1 MTMVET
7 PELRSYAFES
17 FTLDLRRGC
26 LRNGDREL
34 ALRPKSFAVLQHLV
48 ENAGRLL
55 SKDELL
61 NALWPN
67 VIATEASLARCVS
80 DIRLV
85 LQDSDQRIIKTVTG
99 RGYVF
104 AAPVS
109 LHSGVD
115 GGVPP
120 TPDRSAPA
128 PRMSI
133 VVLPFTNLG
142 PEDQSY
148 LVEGITEDLTT
159 DLSRIP
165 GTFVISSNTS
175 STYRHKAVD
184 SRRVGRELGVRYV
197 LEGSIQSGATSVRV
211 NAQLI
216 DAETGAH
223 LWADRFDKPRS
234 DIFELQDEII
244 GTLAR
249 TIGIEL
255 LDATGRRAQIE
266 RPNNM
271 VSLDLT
277 LRGRA
282 MLQRSRPIYVEARK
296 LFEEALRLDDRN
308 AVALNGLAT
317 THAYEVLNLLAD
329 DPVGQTRIAEA
340 AVMKSLALVPDNAYS
355 HFAYSLVLSAQCAPK
370 RALRE
375 TEIAIDL
382 DSNLA
387 DAYAYTGLIKL
398 HLGRAEETESAVY
411 EAMRRSPRDPMMA
424 NWHFWTGA
432 AELYLSRI
440 DRALERLRKSTLI
453 NPNLGY
459 AWCFL
464 ASALAIA
471 GSKNEAKEACAV
483 VRHLM
488 PGMTLAK
495 FRAHGERL
503 SDNPIFLTQRQHI
516 VEGMRVA
523 GIPE

>member
-1 MTMVET
+1 MTMLET
-7 PELRSYAFES
+7 PELRSYAFER

-34 ALRPKSFAVLQHLV
+34 ALRPKSFAVLQHLI

-55 SKDELL
+55 SKDELI
-61 NALWPN
+61 NTLWPN

-99 RGYVF
+99 RGYLF

-109 LHSGVD
+109 LHSGVE
-115 GGVPP
+115 GGVTPM
-120 TPDRSAPA
+120 PDRSAPA
-128 PRMSI
+128 PRISI

-165 GTFVISSNTS
+165 GAFVISSNTA
-175 STYRHKAVD
+175 STYRQKAVD

-197 LEGSIQSGATSVRV
+197 LEGSIQSGATRIRV

-223 LWADRFDKPRS
+223 LWADRFDKHRL
-234 DIFELQDEII
+234 DIFELQDEI
-244 GTLAR
+244 TARLAR

-255 LDATGRRAQIE
+255 LDAPGRHAQVKH
-266 RPNNM
+266 PNID
-271 VSLDLT
+271 SLDLT

-282 MLQRSRPIYVEARK
+282 MLQRSRPIGQEART

-329 DPVGQTRIAEA
+329 NPVEQTRIAEA
-340 AVMKSLALVPDNAYS
+340 AIMKSLALAPDSAYS
-355 HFAYSLVLSAQCAPK
+355 HFTYSVVLSAQCAPK

-375 TEIAIDL
+375 SEIAIDL

-387 DAYAYTGLIKL
+387 DAFAYTGLIKL
-398 HLGRAEETESAVY
+398 HLGRAEETESAVF
-411 EAMRRSPRDPMMA
+411 EAMRRSPRDPMMP
-424 NWHFWTGA
+424 NWHFWNGA
-432 AELYLSRI
+432 AELYLNRI

-471 GSKNEAKEACAV
+471 GSQNEAKEACAV
-483 VRHLM
+483 ARHLM

-495 FRAHGERL
+495 FRAHGHRL
-503 SDNPIFLTQRQHI
+503 SDNPTFLAQRQHI
-516 VEGMRVA
+516 TEGMRMS